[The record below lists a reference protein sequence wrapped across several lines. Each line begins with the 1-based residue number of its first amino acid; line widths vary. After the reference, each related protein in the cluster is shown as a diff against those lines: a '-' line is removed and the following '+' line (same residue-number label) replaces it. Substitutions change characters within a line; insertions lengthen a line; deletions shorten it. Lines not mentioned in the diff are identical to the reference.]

1 MSIFQIKELWGTRVG
16 ANEEYDKNSVC
27 LDSYGGDV
35 KIIIGSFEGYLRVY
49 KPKSKEFTAS
59 DMILERNMM
68 LPILQVS
75 CGAYHSSGD
84 ACLAILHSRKLVVAQ
99 ILYTGKDLAQY
110 KPLYE
115 YSFDRNAFNLVSGN
129 FGKS

>member
-16 ANEEYDKNSVC
+16 ANEEYDKSSVC
-27 LDSYGGDV
+27 LDGSGGEV

-49 KPKSKEFTAS
+49 KPKQKEFMAS

-75 CGAYHSSGD
+75 CGPFHSSGD

-115 YSFDRNAFNLVSGN
+115 HSFDRNAFNFVSGN

>member
-1 MSIFQIKELWGTRVG
+1 
-16 ANEEYDKNSVC
+16 
-27 LDSYGGDV
+27 
-35 KIIIGSFEGYLRVY
+35 
-49 KPKSKEFTAS
+49 
-59 DMILERNMM
+59 MILERNMM

-75 CGAYHSSGD
+75 CGAFHQSSGSD

-110 KPLYE
+110 KALYE
-115 YSFDRNAFNLVSGN
+115 HSFDRNAFNFVSGN